1 MFVEFE
7 VNKVQKYV
15 IIIIII
21 KYYIFLQAIIYSVQ
35 NFRGEQR
42 DSWFG
47 DSEEVGQTAITI
59 ACS

>member
-7 VNKVQKYV
+7 VNKIQKYV
-15 IIIIII
+15 III
-21 KYYIFLQAIIYSVQ
+21 KYNIFLQAIVYNIQ

-47 DSEEVGQTAITI
+47 DSEEVGQSAITI

>member
-7 VNKVQKYV
+7 VNKTQKYV
-15 IIIIII
+15 IIRII
-21 KYYIFLQAIIYSVQ
+21 KYNIFLQAIVYSVQ